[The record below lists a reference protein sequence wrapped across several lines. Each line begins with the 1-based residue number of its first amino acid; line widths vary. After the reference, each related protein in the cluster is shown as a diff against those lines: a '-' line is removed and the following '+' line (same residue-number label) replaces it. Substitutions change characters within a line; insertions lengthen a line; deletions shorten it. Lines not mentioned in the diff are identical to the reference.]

1 MQFLSA
7 KYVFSPALVQ
17 LIFTDFSSMMQDN
30 KYSLTIFGH
39 ILRCNIAFASAIYD
53 VLDFDYKRLF
63 VVYFDSEYCII
74 KLEFE
79 YDRSI

>member
-1 MQFLSA
+1 MWFLSA

-30 KYSLTIFGH
+30 KHFLTIFRH
-39 ILRCNIAFASAIYD
+39 ILHRNILFASAIYD

-63 VVYFDSEYCII
+63 IVYFDN
-74 KLEFE
+74 
-79 YDRSI
+79 

>member
-17 LIFTDFSSMMQDN
+17 LIFTDFGSMMQDST
-30 KYSLTIFGH
+30 YCRTIFGH
-39 ILRCNIAFASAIYD
+39 ILRCNILFANAISD
-53 VLDFDYKRLF
+53 VLGFDYKRLF
-63 VVYFDSEYCII
+63 TVYFGLECCII
-74 KLEFE
+74 KLVAE

>member
-30 KYSLTIFGH
+30 TDCLTILEH
-39 ILRCNIAFASAIYD
+39 ILHCNILLANAILG
-53 VLDFDYKRLF
+53 VLDSDYKRLF
-63 VVYFDSEYCII
+63 IVYFGKWRRII
-74 KLEFE
+74 KLEAE
-79 YDRSI
+79 YERSI